1 MNRDAHSYS
10 DLLSTDSPPTA
21 CFAVPASDDPSSRV
35 MVCATPTGGSDL
47 KIKVGQLSASPVP
60 RKAYPLPSPFPQQ
73 RTEFATISRRKG
85 SCVQFASHQMSS
97 DL

>member
-73 RTEFATISRRKG
+73 SLPPSAGEREAVSNLPPIR
-85 SCVQFASHQMSS
+85 
-97 DL
+97 